1 MILIKVKVFF
11 RTHKFYPVDFQKEY
25 KFSDSTRYREEKR
38 IEPSDGLQP
47 FARGRLQ
54 VIFSQFGRISRAGR
68 SLRSARMFAK
78 TAGLRARRLRPPMA
92 YTIE

>member
-1 MILIKVKVFF
+1 MRGSMRASVCGGFGPPRLRAISVLPAAE
-11 RTHKFYPVDFQKEY
+11 R
-25 KFSDSTRYREEKR
+25 RR
-38 IEPSDGLQP
+38 IEPSGELQP
-47 FARGRLQ
+47 SAKGRL
-54 VIFSQFGRISRAGR
+54 RAAALNAPPSGR